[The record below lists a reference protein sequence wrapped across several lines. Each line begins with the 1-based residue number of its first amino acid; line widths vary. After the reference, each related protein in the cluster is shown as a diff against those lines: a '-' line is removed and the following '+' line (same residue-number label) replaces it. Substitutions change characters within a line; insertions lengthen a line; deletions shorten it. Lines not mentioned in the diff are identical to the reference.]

1 MTRRATGRTAGA
13 PAGRPGGR
21 SGPWARASLPGVRP
35 PLESEAGARGAGGS
49 DPPPVR
55 PRPYRVRGAR
65 PKLEVSRDVG
75 GRAKSTAG
83 DGDAGEWK
91 EVETTGAS
99 RLLSG

>member
-1 MTRRATGRTAGA
+1 M
-13 PAGRPGGR
+13 
-21 SGPWARASLPGVRP
+21 
-35 PLESEAGARGAGGS
+35 
-49 DPPPVR
+49 
-55 PRPYRVRGAR
+55 RGAR

-99 RLLSG
+99 RLLSACEV